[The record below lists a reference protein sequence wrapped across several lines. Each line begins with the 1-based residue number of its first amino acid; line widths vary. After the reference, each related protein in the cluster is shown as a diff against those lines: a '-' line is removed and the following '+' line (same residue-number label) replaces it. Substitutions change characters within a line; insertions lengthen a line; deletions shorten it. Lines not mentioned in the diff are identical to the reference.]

1 MEYILIVFNSV
12 TSSNRAKR
20 LAKKVI
26 DYAQVVQL
34 PSNLGIR
41 GCNYCLRIKKSD
53 YEDVL
58 KIAND
63 YSLLINAVF
72 NEKNIDGRKVYEA
85 YDLS

>member
-1 MEYILIVFNSV
+1 MDYILIVFNSV

-20 LAKKVI
+20 LAKKVV

-53 YEDVL
+53 YQSVL
-58 KIAND
+58 EIANE
-63 YSLLINAVF
+63 YSLAIKAVF
-72 NEKNIDGRKVYEA
+72 SEKNIDGRKVYEA